1 MRFAFDSYEE
11 IEEEAAVLFF
21 REVAKIREEINAGKT
36 TGRTYNEL
44 RKAGLSV
51 ETLGRLKA
59 SKFVSWHD
67 KNEPVWFAWTNSYY
81 DDRTIEKLYNFY
93 IDYCCYNLPKVEFHK
108 KVEYE
113 R

>member
-1 MRFAFDSYEE
+1 MKYSFDSFEDVD
-11 IEEEAAVLFF
+11 EEAAVLFF
-21 REVAKIREEINAGKT
+21 NEVAEVRKEITNGKT

-44 RKAGLSV
+44 RKKGLSV

-59 SKFVSWHD
+59 GKYISWHD
-67 KNEPVWFAWTNSYY
+67 KNEPIWFAWKNEYY

-93 IDYCCYNLPKVEFHK
+93 IDYCCYNLPDVEFHK